1 MQVSQLASKQ
11 VSKFIY
17 SPIYLFVNFQFFNLK
32 QSIMKTFS
40 SLKEQGKM
48 KGKSPNIKERM
59 QICKDLGIDYKQE
72 SQKYSWIIDEVQR
85 APLGE
90 DWVKQIDNE
99 NNIIYFNVKED
110 TKQYSHPQIKNY
122 RKTFLEYVA
131 NCDAERQ
138 TNQEKSI
145 PKYLK
150 RKDFINDAQ
159 AVTTNTKSGQLIS
172 SDYILPKENKQ
183 LSQLSLL
190 LSRLTSIK
198 QEEINFQ
205 NSQYNEN
212 NKNTLIELERELNNS
227 YSFYEELLGS
237 SIIQLPEEYQKPTQ
251 TNPYHIIRAFQIL
264 NINRKDIYL
273 FFFGKLYCLLP
284 LPPLWQRF
292 YDPSTNQ
299 EYFYYSM
306 SQIKFFVHPSY
317 FYLQDQI
324 TYMKQHKFEIINNN
338 PTYYKQFKVMK
349 FQDQLMREFEIDLQ
363 ELIDENETI
372 ETNADKK
379 QNVQSKFQQLKKQKE
394 NEKIRQRY
402 IKLKK
407 IEEIQDKM
415 QNDRQNYRIYQQE
428 LQLLQKE
435 LEKFDRENSF
445 LDELNLSNNSEN
457 SISEANKQSKEP
469 VKEKISD
476 LVLTQL
482 YQQIYLPQQ
491 FKFLIGAIEEFL
503 TDKLKTDIWFYT
515 INDEKKVRWVNKLNK
530 RVIETYPHINELKLY
545 IDKLKEYYE
554 NLYYEKKKDAKT
566 YKENSLEDFKN
577 FIAVEII
584 KKEASNF
591 ISYLISCKNE
601 NKVFESIDQ
610 IDYEFNLVYDA
621 LGLTQEDITKEQVME
636 LLFFCPFNFEKDI
649 KFNLQQQ
656 DQSSNKQGTYNLPF
670 KKMLPKKANKN
681 ANQLDFREKRSIV
694 DDILQE
700 IKKASIINQQ
710 EIEQE
715 KQNNEVAPED
725 SELLI
730 KPTLKRANTISPT
743 KKGSKENLQK
753 QFIYQRKMKRNNT
766 INKIQSPKTQKN
778 SSKRNSEV
786 ETFLNNDEVFENTNQ
801 QRKKL
806 SSILNISDEMNQSKQ
821 ITGEDNQQNSI
832 LGKEEENSQQL
843 IKDKKNNDSILNDA
857 DRFSRKNVGIKFQIE
872 LIPSLKRE
880 SSIRDNSK
888 SLPSQPS
895 QQEIKEKELV
905 IQKFKSIVEEQ
916 EEQLSPK
923 KKTILKDLRSKI
935 KQLLDQERKKIS
947 AQILKYKQNKT
958 VNISSNNISDLV
970 SDQKKTLDSINIA
983 SKDDSFQYKKSF
995 ILNDNDQGDHVIKE
1009 ALDQL
1014 EEYDRTEDY
1023 GPITKNRRIILKKE
1037 DFNISNLLNTTKD
1050 LESPVF
1056 KWKKMNLFQLNRQMV
1071 RKEKKIR
1078 RKVVIDNEYGLKPW
1092 TNQVQPTDNDIKII
1106 KECLLLR
1113 AYLADESLNNIKI
1126 QNESFESDSSFS
1138 PVKQRKT
1145 VKKPKKNSK
1154 NSKKSELFKRVQS
1167 AENQFRQNNQNKQ
1180 ENKEKQANLKLL
1192 RQQLNSTNSNR
1203 KDKNLNYVQMIE
1215 KTYLKDCVQ
1224 TLKQNKKFVKKD
1236 QFQKILE
1243 YDQSDYKTSYY
1254 NENSSDQENNPFNV
1268 KGSNENSLDLNFN
1281 YNALNDKDFFQSQ
1294 KQRKFKN
1301 KKFQNYFVKH
1311 KNAFEL
1317 ILNEKKIAFDSS
1329 FENKFEDS
1337 ILPTEQE
1344 ELKAYQPLI
1353 YPAYIPQKIHYP
1365 QQIQPEI
1372 TLQKQEKSLKVTL
1385 EKSIQTT
1392 PKSDSKVKFALPSY
1406 LIPKKDNVFVHV
1418 KDLEKYEVQSFK
1430 SVFKILSDI
1439 TQRNIQQQNN
1449 EVNNFNNKS
1458 MSVSAFRNCFRN
1470 VRSTHLLGIEN
1481 LNIQNQQQN
1490 QQIIKPDALNRS
1502 ATLTKLPSNNQ
1513 ICLSSQKIN
1522 NSRSQRS
1529 ISLQQ
1534 PKNLNLENIQKQAG
1548 NLSKSQEIS
1557 KNCQLL
1563 CKYVI
1568 LQTRQ
1573 TDFCSQEEQLE
1584 YQKQFNYILNRL
1596 TLKIYLNYMDHLN
1609 EFIKTN
1615 QIKKSFKL
1623 QLFKEICI
1631 IYENYLENNPKNIK
1645 IYFKPQFQFQEAEK
1659 LTENSNNQKFQTI
1672 HSIGLKNFLKQTQ
1685 EYNKNLKKLGI
1696 EPQHKNR
1703 LADDGQKIIS
1713 TISKKNLSNL
1723 KFDII
1728 KNISVNVQN
1737 FPKII

>member
-1 MQVSQLASKQ
+1 
-11 VSKFIY
+11 
-17 SPIYLFVNFQFFNLK
+17 
-32 QSIMKTFS
+32 MKLFS
-40 SLKEQGKM
+40 SVKEQGKM
-48 KGKSPNIKERM
+48 NGKSLNIKERM
-59 QICKDLGIDYKQE
+59 QICKDLGIDYKKE
-72 SQKYSWIIDEVQR
+72 SQKFSWIIDEVQR

-99 NNIIYFNVKED
+99 NNMFYFNVKED
-110 TKQYSHPQIKNY
+110 TKQYSHPQIKNF
-122 RKTFLEYVA
+122 RKTFLDYVA
-131 NCDAERQ
+131 NCDYERQ
-138 TNQEKSI
+138 SNQEKSI

-150 RKDFINDAQ
+150 KKDFINDAS
-159 AVTTNTKSGQLIS
+159 AAALTATKGQLIS

-198 QEEINFQ
+198 QDEINFQ
-205 NSQYNEN
+205 NQQYNQN

-227 YSFYEELLGS
+227 YSFYEELLGA

-299 EYFYYSM
+299 EYFYYNM

-338 PTYYKQFKVMK
+338 PAYYKQFKVMK

-372 ETNADKK
+372 ENNADKK
-379 QNVQSKFQQLKKQKE
+379 QSVQSKFQQLKKQKE
-394 NEKIRQRY
+394 NEKMRQKY

-407 IEEIQDKM
+407 IEEIQGKM

-428 LQLLQKE
+428 LQLLQKD
-435 LEKFDRENSF
+435 LEKFERENSF
-445 LDELNLSNNSEN
+445 MDELNISNNSEN
-457 SISEANKQSKEP
+457 SVSEANKQSKEP
-469 VKEKISD
+469 FKEKISD

-482 YQQIYLPQQ
+482 YQQIYLPQS
-491 FKFLIGAIEEFL
+491 FKFLVGAIEEFV

-515 INDEKKVRWVNKLNK
+515 ISDEKKVRWVNKLNK

-554 NLYYEKKKDAKT
+554 NLYYEKKKDLKT

-577 FIAVEII
+577 FIAVDII

-591 ISYLISCKNE
+591 ISYLISCKN
-601 NKVFESIDQ
+601 NDKAFESIDS
-610 IDYEFNLVYDA
+610 IDYDFNLVYDT
-621 LGLTQEDITKEQVME
+621 LGLTQEDITKEQIIE

-649 KFNLQQQ
+649 KFNTQQQ
-656 DQSSNKQGTYNLPF
+656 DQTNKNQGTYNLPF
-670 KKMLPKKANKN
+670 KKMLPKKVNKN
-681 ANQLDFREKRSIV
+681 TNQLDFREKRSIV

-700 IKKASIINQQ
+700 IKKASVINQQ

-715 KQNNEVAPED
+715 NENGEAVPET
-725 SELLI
+725 SKLSM

-743 KKGSKENLQK
+743 KKGQKENLQK
-753 QFIYQRKMKRNNT
+753 QFIYQRKMKRNNS
-766 INKIQSPKTQKN
+766 INKIQSPKTEN
-778 SSKRNSEV
+778 NTSKRKSEV
-786 ETFLNNDEVFENTNQ
+786 ETFFSNEEIFENTNQ
-801 QRKKL
+801 QIKKL
-806 SSILNISDEMNQSKQ
+806 SSILNISDEMDQSKLLK
-821 ITGEDNQQNSI
+821 GEGNQQKSI
-832 LGKEEENSQQL
+832 LGKEEGEENSQQL
-843 IKDKKNNDSILNDA
+843 NKDNN
-857 DRFSRKNVGIKFQIE
+857 DRFSRKNVGLKFQIE
-872 LIPSLKRE
+872 LIQSLKRE
-880 SSIRDNSK
+880 SPVRDNSK
-888 SLPSQPS
+888 SLASQPS
-895 QQEIKEKELV
+895 QLEIKEKELV

-935 KQLLDQERKKIS
+935 KQLLDLERKKIS

-970 SDQKKTLDSINIA
+970 SDQKKTLDSVNIA
-983 SKDDSFQYKKSF
+983 SKDDSFQQKKSF
-995 ILNDNDQGDHVIKE
+995 ILNDNDQQGDHVIKE

-1014 EEYDRTEDY
+1014 EEYDRTEDC
-1023 GPITKNRRIILKKE
+1023 GPITKNKRIILKKE
-1037 DFNISNLLNTTKD
+1037 DLGIKNLLYTTKD

-1071 RKEKKIR
+1071 RKQKKMK
-1078 RKVVIDNEYGLKPW
+1078 RKAVIDNEYGLKPW
-1092 TNQVQPTDNDIKII
+1092 TTQVQSTDNDIKII

-1113 AYLADESLNNIKI
+1113 AYLADESQNNIKI
-1126 QNESFESDSSFS
+1126 QNESFESDNSFS
-1138 PVKQRKT
+1138 PPKHRKA
-1145 VKKPKKNSK
+1145 VKKPKQTTKHSK
-1154 NSKKSELFKRVQS
+1154 NTKKSELFKRVQS
-1167 AENQFRQNNQNKQ
+1167 AKNNFRQSSGNKQ
-1180 ENKEKQANLKLL
+1180 DNKEKQVNLKLL

-1215 KTYLKDCVQ
+1215 KTYLKECIQ
-1224 TLKQNKKFVKKD
+1224 TLKQNTKLVKKD

-1254 NENSSDQENNPFNV
+1254 NENSSDQDDIPFNV

-1281 YNALNDKDFFQSQ
+1281 YNALNDKDFFQSSKQ
-1294 KQRKFKN
+1294 KRFKN

-1317 ILNEKKIAFDSS
+1317 ILNDKKIAFDSS
-1329 FENKFEDS
+1329 FENKLEDS

-1344 ELKAYQPLI
+1344 ELKAYKPLT
-1353 YPAYIPQKIHYP
+1353 YPAFIPQKIDTS
-1365 QQIQPEI
+1365 QKIQPESI
-1372 TLQKQEKSLKVTL
+1372 PQKEETPIKATT

-1392 PKSDSKVKFALPSY
+1392 PKKDNRVKYALPSY

-1418 KDLEKYEVQSFK
+1418 KDIEKYEVQNFK

-1439 TQRNIQQQNN
+1439 TQRSNLSQQENSEAN
-1449 EVNNFNNKS
+1449 YMNDKS
-1458 MSVSAFRNCFRN
+1458 LPTSVFRNCFKN
-1470 VRSTHLLGIEN
+1470 VRSAQLIGIEN
-1481 LNIQNQQQN
+1481 LNNQKYNQNQQLT
-1490 QQIIKPDALNRS
+1490 KPDTLNRS
-1502 ATLTKLPSNNQ
+1502 ATLSKLPSNNQ
-1513 ICLSSQKIN
+1513 ISSQKIN
-1522 NSRSQRS
+1522 NSKSQRS

-1534 PKNLNLENIQKQAG
+1534 LKSSNLENFQKTG
-1548 NLSKSQEIS
+1548 NLSKNQEIN
-1557 KNCQLL
+1557 KNCLLL

-1573 TDFCSQEEQLE
+1573 TDFCSQEEQIE
-1584 YQKQFNYILNRL
+1584 YQKQFNFILDRL
-1596 TLKIYLNYMDHLN
+1596 TLKVYLNFMDHLN
-1609 EFIKTN
+1609 EFIKTK

-1623 QLFKEICI
+1623 QLFKEIFA
-1631 IYENYLENNPKNIK
+1631 IYENYLENIPQNIK
-1645 IYFKPQFQFQEAEK
+1645 IYFKPQFQYQETEK
-1659 LTENSNNQKFQTI
+1659 LTENSNSQKLQTI
-1672 HSIGLKNFLKQTQ
+1672 HSLGLKNFLKQTQ

-1703 LADDGQKIIS
+1703 LTDDGYKIIS
-1713 TISKKNLSNL
+1713 SISKQNLSNL

-1737 FPKII
+1737 FPKIV